1 MLWGGYM
8 MGLSGTRVF
17 ITGAGSGIGYQI
29 ALAFARNGAN
39 VIVSDIDMAGLEKLA
54 AEPVLQS
61 VELAKKELDVRDI
74 DAYRALIQ
82 ELVDADTI
90 PDIVVNN
97 AGLGVFRK
105 FTDTSLEDWKLTLDV
120 NVMGVVHGCKLFS
133 EVWLARKMSGHIVNL
148 SSMASL
154 APIPNMS
161 AYVASKM
168 AVEGLSDVLNMEYS
182 DKGIFVTC
190 VHPGI
195 IDTPIMRHDERYGF
209 SPERVTRIQ
218 KYYREKGVLPRV
230 VAEDVVKAVTRK
242 SATLIT
248 GTDVLKVIIG
258 RKILPRKAFL
268 KLVTR
273 QARKI
278 GFLPRKDT
286 RNHE

>member
-1 MLWGGYM
+1 M

>member
-1 MLWGGYM
+1 M

-39 VIVSDIDMAGLEKLA
+39 VIASDIDMVGLEKLA